1 MRGAYMDYYL
11 KIFLV
16 ICAVHQI
23 TSGVIKS
30 TTDAAYKKYLS
41 LRSLPFE
48 DCASSTSSLYQVS
61 YLDIESC
68 TTLPCS
74 MARNATIKVTVRF
87 DDNGNGVSFLKHE
100 VRWVFNYIKTQAAI
114 TPDPCDGDHGCI
126 MSATD
131 GKAYWANVFV
141 NNTLPV
147 MKGSMLW
154 ESKDA
159 NDQNL
164 ICFQVPVVI
173 TV

>member
-1 MRGAYMDYYL
+1 MSHIPKFSTLRVFIDATHTRARHPTTHSQTLTRPQRRHGRPL
-11 KIFLV
+11 
-16 ICAVHQI
+16 
-23 TSGVIKS
+23 TKS
-30 TTDAAYKKYLS
+30 SK
-41 LRSLPFE
+41 SLPFE
-48 DCASSTSSLYQVS
+48 DCGSLYQVS

-68 TTLPCS
+68 TSLPCS

-87 DDNGNGVSFLKHE
+87 DDNGKYK
-100 VRWVFNYIKTQAAI
+100 YINALI
-114 TPDPCDGDHGCI
+114 RPDPQRKKPLLAFCEQK
-126 MSATD
+126 S
-131 GKAYWANVFV
+131 
-141 NNTLPV
+141 

>member
-1 MRGAYMDYYL
+1 CTGAFMGYYL
-11 KIFLV
+11 KILLF
-16 ICAVHQI
+16 ICAVQQI
-23 TSGVIKS
+23 AGGTLK
-30 TTDAAYKKYLS
+30 TTRDAVYNKYLS

-48 DCASSTSSLYQVS
+48 DCGSLYQVS
-61 YLDIESC
+61 YLEIESC

-74 MARNATIKVTVRF
+74 MARKATIKVTVRF

-126 MSATD
+126 ESASD
-131 GKAYWANVFV
+131 GKAYWANVYV
-141 NNTLPV
+141 NETLPV